1 MVTGFF
7 LLQRRDSNP
16 TGCGAEETRKRFPA
30 QHARSGATQRKR
42 AAPAA
47 RGHPA
52 GGTTE
57 SEKPVA
63 LAAAGFLLPMRRD
76 SNPEGIKSHC
86 HPRARGQK
94 IANMSTVTNLVT
106 AISCHQKAI
115 WTQGVL
121 RRRNCRR
128 LSAKYLDICCVTL
141 HILQKDNATGLVT
154 VLIFDVFCPRPLIA
168 WANQLQS
175 GIQSVLRKQKAGAT
189 RCGPRLNT
197 VTICQLRSTRRTGC
211 RRRSGPASS
220 RLPRSPPWHPR
231 RRAAYP

>member
-7 LLQRRDSNP
+7 LLQRRDSNQ

-57 SEKPVA
+57 SEKPVTNSV
-63 LAAAGFLLPMRRD
+63 AGFLLPIRRD

-115 WTQGVL
+115 WMPGVL
-121 RRRNCRR
+121 RRRNYRR

-154 VLIFDVFCPRPLIA
+154 VLIFGVFCPRPLIA

-175 GIQSVLRKQKAGAT
+175 GIQSVLRKQKAGARAMRT
-189 RCGPRLNT
+189 PAQYRDDMS
-197 VTICQLRSTRRTGC
+197 VTLYT
-211 RRRSGPASS
+211 
-220 RLPRSPPWHPR
+220 
-231 RRAAYP
+231 

>member
-57 SEKPVA
+57 SEKPVTNSV
-63 LAAAGFLLPMRRD
+63 AGFLLSIRRD
-76 SNPEGIKSHC
+76 SSPEGIKSHC
-86 HPRARGQK
+86 HPRACGQK

-106 AISCHQKAI
+106 AISCHQKTI
-115 WTQGVL
+115 WTPSVL
-121 RRRNCRR
+121 RRRKCRR
-128 LSAKYLDICCVTL
+128 LSAKYLDICCVIL
-141 HILQKDNATGLVT
+141 RLLQKDNATGLVT
-154 VLIFDVFCPRPLIA
+154 VLIFDVFCPQPLIA
-168 WANQLQS
+168 RANQLQN
-175 GIQSVLRKQKAGAT
+175 GLQSVPRKQKAGARAMRT
-189 RCGPRLNT
+189 PAQYRDDIS
-197 VTICQLRSTRRTGC
+197 VTFYT
-211 RRRSGPASS
+211 
-220 RLPRSPPWHPR
+220 
-231 RRAAYP
+231 

>member
-1 MVTGFF
+1 M
-7 LLQRRDSNP
+7 
-16 TGCGAEETRKRFPA
+16 
-30 QHARSGATQRKR
+30 QRKR

-52 GGTTE
+52 GGTTTF
-57 SEKPVA
+57 EKPVA
-63 LAAAGFLLPMRRD
+63 NSVTGLLLPMRRD
-76 SNPEGIKSHC
+76 SNPAGCESRHHRK
-86 HPRARGQK
+86 ALGQK

-115 WTQGVL
+115 LTQGVL
-121 RRRNCRR
+121 RRRNCRY

-175 GIQSVLRKQKAGAT
+175 GIQSVLHKQIAGA
-189 RCGPRLNT
+189 RAM
-197 VTICQLRSTRRTGC
+197 RT
-211 RRRSGPASS
+211 PAQYRDDMSAT
-220 RLPRSPPWHPR
+220 L
-231 RRAAYP
+231 YT

>member
-57 SEKPVA
+57 SEKPVTNSVT
-63 LAAAGFLLPMRRD
+63 GFLLSMCRD

-86 HPRARGQK
+86 HPRACGQK

-106 AISCHQKAI
+106 AISCHQKTI
-115 WTQGVL
+115 WTPSVL
-121 RRRNCRR
+121 RRRKCRR
-128 LSAKYLDICCVTL
+128 LSAKYLDICCVIL
-141 HILQKDNATGLVT
+141 RLLQKDNATGLVT
-154 VLIFDVFCPRPLIA
+154 VLIFDVFCPQPLIA
-168 WANQLQS
+168 RANQLQN
-175 GIQSVLRKQKAGAT
+175 GLQSVPRKLKAGAHAMRT
-189 RCGPRLNT
+189 PAQYRDDIS
-197 VTICQLRSTRRTGC
+197 VTFYT
-211 RRRSGPASS
+211 
-220 RLPRSPPWHPR
+220 
-231 RRAAYP
+231 

>member
-1 MVTGFF
+1 MTGFF

-57 SEKPVA
+57 SEKPVTNSVT
-63 LAAAGFLLPMRRD
+63 GFLLPIRRD

-121 RRRNCRR
+121 WRRNCRH

-175 GIQSVLRKQKAGAT
+175 GIQSVLRKQK
-189 RCGPRLNT
+189 P
-197 VTICQLRSTRRTGC
+197 
-211 RRRSGPASS
+211 GPA
-220 RLPRSPPWHPR
+220 
-231 RRAAYP
+231 

>member
-1 MVTGFF
+1 MVVFQF
-7 LLQRRDSNP
+7 ANDI
-16 TGCGAEETRKRFPA
+16 
-30 QHARSGATQRKR
+30 R
-42 AAPAA
+42 AGKKVCYTLSRCPH
-47 RGHPA
+47 R
-52 GGTTE
+52 
-57 SEKPVA
+57 
-63 LAAAGFLLPMRRD
+63 LAAKDATLSRWISRVRIPLGAPQNLRSPLPIRLAGFLLPIRRD

-121 RRRNCRR
+121 RRRNCRH

-141 HILQKDNATGLVT
+141 HILQKDNATGLGT

-175 GIQSVLRKQKAGAT
+175 GIQSVLRKQIA
-189 RCGPRLNT
+189 GPRAMRT
-197 VTICQLRSTRRTGC
+197 PAQYRDDMSVTLYT
-211 RRRSGPASS
+211 
-220 RLPRSPPWHPR
+220 
-231 RRAAYP
+231 

>member
-1 MVTGFF
+1 MVVFQFANDIRAGKKVCYTLSRCPHRLAAKDATLSRWISRVRIPLGAPFEMQSPLPFVVTGFF
-7 LLQRRDSNP
+7 LLQ
-16 TGCGAEETRKRFPA
+16 
-30 QHARSGATQRKR
+30 
-42 AAPAA
+42 
-47 RGHPA
+47 
-52 GGTTE
+52 
-57 SEKPVA
+57 
-63 LAAAGFLLPMRRD
+63 RRD

-121 RRRNCRR
+121 RRKNCRR

-175 GIQSVLRKQKAGAT
+175 GIQSVLRKQKAGAHAMQT
-189 RCGPRLNT
+189 PAQYRDDMS
-197 VTICQLRSTRRTGC
+197 VTFYT
-211 RRRSGPASS
+211 
-220 RLPRSPPWHPR
+220 
-231 RRAAYP
+231 